1 MERIETGIDGLTLL
15 RPRLFQDD
23 RGYFMES
30 FNRSV
35 FEDLGLPIHFVQDN
49 ESQSEKGVLRGLHF
63 QRPPYAQAKL
73 VRVIRGSA
81 LDVVVDLRK
90 SSSTFGQHRTF
101 VLDDSTKDLLF
112 IPEGFAHGFLALQT
126 PTLFSYKCS
135 RFYCKE
141 SEDALRWNDPQ
152 LNVQWGLNNPILS
165 EKDKVASFF
174 KDFVSPFN

>member
-1 MERIETGIDGLTLL
+1 MEKIETGIQGLALL

-30 FNRSV
+30 FNASV
-35 FEDLGLPIHFVQDN
+35 FNNLGIPTEFVQDN

-63 QRPPYAQAKL
+63 QKPPHAQAKL
-73 VRVIRGSA
+73 VRVIRGAA

-90 SSSTFGQHRTF
+90 SSSTYGQHRAF
-101 VLDDSTKDLLF
+101 VLDDQTKELLF

-141 SEDALRWNDPQ
+141 AEEGLRWNDPALQ
-152 LNVQWGLNNPILS
+152 IQWEIENPILS
-165 EKDKVASFF
+165 EKDNIAPLFL
-174 KDFVSPFN
+174 DFNSPFN

>member
-63 QRPPYAQAKL
+63 QRPPHAQAKL

-90 SSSTFGQHRTF
+90 SSSTLG
-101 VLDDSTKDLLF
+101 STELLF
-112 IPEGFAHGFLALQT
+112 LMTPPKICCLFRKAL
-126 PTLFSYKCS
+126 PM
-135 RFYCKE
+135 
-141 SEDALRWNDPQ
+141 
-152 LNVQWGLNNPILS
+152 
-165 EKDKVASFF
+165 
-174 KDFVSPFN
+174 DF